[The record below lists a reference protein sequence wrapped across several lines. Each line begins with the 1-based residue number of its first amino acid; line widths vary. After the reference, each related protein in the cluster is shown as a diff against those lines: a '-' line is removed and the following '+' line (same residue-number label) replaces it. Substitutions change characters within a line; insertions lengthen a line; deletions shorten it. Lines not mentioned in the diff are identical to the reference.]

1 MYKRYRKER
10 RRRRTS
16 LNEHGKRMEAKTRDA
31 CSAEPKSL
39 TPLQKQML
47 KRQQELEYWKLHSK
61 QVRRCNLITGLT
73 IGAFVV
79 GLFSYTILSV
89 KQEKII
95 DEIDEEAKTFI
106 MKGPRTGANS

>member
-1 MYKRYRKER
+1 MNTEKEW
-10 RRRRTS
+10 
-16 LNEHGKRMEAKTRDA
+16 KQKTRDA